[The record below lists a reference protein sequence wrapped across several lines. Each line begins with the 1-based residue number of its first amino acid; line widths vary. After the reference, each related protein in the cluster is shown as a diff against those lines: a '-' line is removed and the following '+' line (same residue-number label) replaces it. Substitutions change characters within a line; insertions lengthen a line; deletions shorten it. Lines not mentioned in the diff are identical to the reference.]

1 MRLLRLRMK
10 VVRFYRENWFE
21 IYTCIE
27 AKTTRT
33 EMLIE
38 SEHEM
43 WKTDIENKKETEI
56 ENENEKTND
65 TVLGRLTCTVE
76 VLSEFL
82 LARLTFYTAYNKTDW
97 YKRLTYWCTNKSLL
111 MVQPNHGLKKSPW
124 SSGNDKGST
133 GG

>member
-1 MRLLRLRMK
+1 
-10 VVRFYRENWFE
+10 
-21 IYTCIE
+21 
-27 AKTTRT
+27 
-33 EMLIE
+33 MLIE

-82 LARLTFYTAYNKTDW
+82 LARLTFYTAF
-97 YKRLTYWCTNKSLL
+97 KRLI
-111 MVQPNHGLKKSPW
+111 
-124 SSGNDKGST
+124 
-133 GG
+133 